1 MVENFCSLVVSI
13 LVFTAVTVCC
23 ENIRYGKPFQ
33 LRAKM
38 GIIQDKKKGEDKPDL
53 IVTQQVSKDK
63 KQTFKKYYFPVSD
76 GPTFQSLDLNM
87 NNELTTGN
95 ADPYKAPVDVAKRKH
110 HAGST
115 REPIREFEPD
125 FSIRQAE
132 KRPYGYK
139 PTSEPYN
146 PTRPAYKPTIKPY
159 QPTNMPYKPTIK
171 PYKPT
176 NRPKPTSKPYQ
187 PSDKP
192 TAKPQHSTVNPHMPT
207 NMPPSQVLFQ
217 HEPPLTDLNE
227 VATTARPEQ
236 NYKPTFSP
244 GIDVLAPPNDEY
256 LDLID
261 HAIGQHDDSDFEVVD
276 TNFLLIDPVT
286 SGALQVS
293 DVASSNANE
302 K

>member
-23 ENIRYGKPFQ
+23 EDIRYGKPFQ
-33 LRAKM
+33 LSAKM
-38 GIIQDKKKGEDKPDL
+38 GIIQDKNKGEDKPDL
-53 IVTQQVSKDK
+53 IVTQQVSKDP
-63 KQTFKKYYFPVSD
+63 KQTFKKYYFPVSV
-76 GPTFQSLDLNM
+76 GPTFQSWDLN
-87 NNELTTGN
+87 NNELTTGK
-95 ADPYKAPVDVAKRKH
+95 ADPYTAPSEVAKRKH
-110 HAGST
+110 HAEST
-115 REPIREFEPD
+115 REPIHKFEPD
-125 FSIRQAE
+125 ISISPAE

-139 PTSEPYN
+139 PTNEPYN
-146 PTRPAYKPTIKPY
+146 PTRPAYKPTVKPY
-159 QPTNMPYKPTIK
+159 QPTDMPYKPTIK

-176 NRPKPTSKPYQ
+176 NRPYKPTSKPYQ
-187 PSDKP
+187 PSDKPFAP

-207 NMPPSQVLFQ
+207 NLLSSQVLFQ
-217 HEPPLTDLNE
+217 DLNE

-261 HAIGQHDDSDFEVVD
+261 HAIGPHDDSDFEVVD
-276 TNFLLIDPVT
+276 TNFLFIDPVI
-286 SGALQVS
+286 SGTQVS
-293 DVASSNANE
+293 DIASTNANE